1 MSSDRLPGFWI
12 VTFPASPLLTPPSP
26 AITFSNLDAGAKLK
40 RQLVLTRTEGLPES
54 QYREGRLAIKSISK
68 REAVMWNSGF

>member
-1 MSSDRLPGFWI
+1 MRLDSCTVGDLQEN
-12 VTFPASPLLTPPSP
+12 SG
-26 AITFSNLDAGAKLK
+26 DA
-40 RQLVLTRTEGLPES
+40 ES